1 MPRGRKKLTD
11 KQERILV
18 QCQLMGLT
26 TADMV
31 QISNRLKALDVERAF
46 KARVD
51 EFSSGFTWKSID
63 RRNFKIT
70 DKDGKI
76 YDVKVVADHAK
87 RNWNHTPTEY
97 ATITITKPGT
107 RFKPRVIKGHKLD
120 NRWEDIEISSVCP
133 DGNKLIFRTMRDIKK
148 GLINEN

>member
-31 QISNRLKALDVERAF
+31 QISNRLRALDQERSF

-51 EFSSGFTWKSID
+51 EFASGFTWKSKD
-63 RRNFKIT
+63 SRNFT
-70 DKDGKI
+70 LTSSDGKV
-76 YDVKVVADHAK
+76 YEVSVVKDYSK
-87 RNWNHTPTEY
+87 RNWNHGPSEY
-97 ATITITKPGT
+97 ASITISKPGT
-107 RFKPRVIKGHKLD
+107 RFKTRTVKGHKLD
-120 NRWEDIEISSVCP
+120 NRWEDAEIAGVCP

-148 GLINEN
+148 GIIV